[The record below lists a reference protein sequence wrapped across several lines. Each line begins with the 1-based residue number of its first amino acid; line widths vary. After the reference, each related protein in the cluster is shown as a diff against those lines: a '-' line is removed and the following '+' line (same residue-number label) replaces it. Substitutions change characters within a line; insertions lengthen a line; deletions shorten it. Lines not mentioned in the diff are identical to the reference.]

1 MTRTEVR
8 RTIDAPLDEVF
19 RTVSSIERFSEAV
32 PDIVDVEILSET
44 TDGVGTRFRETRL
57 MGGSE
62 AKTEIEVTE
71 YEPNDRVRL
80 VSDSHGTEWD
90 SVFTVRELSGGTE
103 LTLVMEARP
112 HTLFA
117 KAAVPLMQGMVK
129 KALEKDMDAVK
140 AYCEQG

>member
-8 RTIDAPLDEVF
+8 RTIDAPLAEVF
-19 RTVSSIERFSEAV
+19 RTVSSIEHFSRAV
-32 PDIVDVEILSET
+32 PDIVDVEILSESA
-44 TDGVGTRFRETRL
+44 DGVGTRFRETRI
-57 MGGSE
+57 MNGSE

-71 YEPNDRVRL
+71 FEVNERVRL

-90 SVFTVRELSGGTE
+90 SVFTVREVAGGTE

-112 HTLFA
+112 HSLFA
-117 KAAVPLMQGMVK
+117 KAAVPLMKGMVK

-140 AYCEQG
+140 AYCERS